1 MNPIKI
7 SQTLHDAFVS
17 YLTTTFD
24 VNRDGREE
32 ALAQA
37 IRHSFTRPGALFRGP
52 YLELTPPYETGQ
64 TLQQLA
70 KERVISRD
78 LLNLPCFT
86 FGRPLPPDAPLYT
99 HQEAAIR
106 KLCVEEEGVVIS
118 SGTGS
123 GKTEGFLIPIL
134 NDLLLDPSPGVRAVL
149 IYPMNALVNDQLDR
163 LRILLRG
170 TDITFGRYTSELA
183 YEAKKARE
191 DMQAEWKEMSPA
203 QQHLLGEYP
212 LPNEIIGRDQ
222 IQEQGA
228 LPQIL
233 ITNYAMLEYLLLRP
247 EDQPLFLRGKWK
259 FIVLDE
265 AHSYAGAQGIEV
277 GMLMRRLKHRLG
289 KEPGTTLCVATS
301 ATLTDDDADEAAQ
314 FARALF
320 GEPFTTSDIIFG
332 QPDHDYVPPVTEPD
346 QPNATVYLHS
356 GFADLLTE
364 VRQVDGPRVVETALL
379 MEEMGL
385 IKAEDLAYAEEGTA
399 AQFLWRVLQRNAD
412 VLALRQYM
420 AAQNDPIS
428 FTDVAAALFG
438 DRLSKEE
445 DQKEALYHLIE
456 LAAMAR
462 PEPDKPSLLPARYHL
477 FARPPQGLWV
487 CLNANCPGKE
497 HGTNAAWS
505 RLFAEPRERCDSC
518 SAAVYPLTVCRTC
531 GQPYLRVEEANHR
544 FLGEAD
550 ALEPHAVHYL
560 SWQPVQENL
569 ALGEG
574 GEELDEEEDK
584 LARGETMTP
593 FAQEEKQ
600 ICLMCQHEVRNG
612 HCRCAKS
619 ALPVHVTLFSMM
631 EEEKKGS
638 RTRWVPVAEM
648 RECPRC
654 RDRSYSGTEIVTPV
668 RMSTATPLSIMTE
681 ELYRSVPPASQAE
694 RRQRP
699 GQGRKLLSFY
709 DSRQGAAQFA
719 AILQDVTNQ
728 NTYTHLIPTAIQ
740 RLEADYGYADF
751 NSLTERAMELAV
763 DYRVFH
769 NDVTIDSRELP
780 RQSSYLE
787 QHQRERLQRP
797 IRVRVLAEFTTRRRA
812 RRSLEALCLV
822 GVFYAPIGKEPDL
835 SELAAKIGMS
845 EEQVRAL
852 IGYLLDD
859 LRSNKAVTLPEG
871 VSRDDE
877 LFGRNRFSPRVV
889 RGSPGEY
896 QLGWL
901 GQTQRH
907 RRRRLVEKMLRHCGL
922 PHEDEDVVAVLQTL
936 WEWLTAPGSEI
947 MDTRRPSEGFQI
959 RHERLFFQTKI
970 PCFQCQQCRR
980 YSYRTASLPC
990 PHPHCEG
997 TLEPASPPVNN
1008 FYASKL
1014 RAEVVPMRVEEHTAQ
1029 LTPEKGRHYQDAFKQ
1044 GYANVLSCST
1054 TFEMGIDLGDLQAVV
1069 MSNVPPT
1076 VANYKQRSGR
1086 AGRRASGTAFIL
1098 TWASDRPHDQSY
1110 FRTPA
1115 DIISGR
1121 IRVPH
1126 IEVQND
1132 LIIQRHVNAIVL
1144 SDFLRHRQQQGRGD
1158 LKEVGSFFDEQ
1169 TEGGPHYDYLEEW
1182 MASHEQHIVSFLSQ
1196 FAPRVELSRANVPRW
1211 LNNFRKQLREYGAE
1225 RYWLVSN
1232 YYKQA
1237 LQELAAQ
1244 MTASV
1249 VAGDMSSMPSIER
1262 DITHFRRLL
1271 QRTREENVINYLS
1284 DKGVLPS
1291 YSFPLHTV
1299 ELRVDREAGLRLQRD
1314 LRQAIREY
1322 APGQEVVADK
1332 RIWTSGGLD
1341 FFGKE
1346 PDQRQY
1352 RICPICN
1359 HLDIAEAA
1367 GKPLANQDEPCPICR
1382 HEYRGNER
1390 KPHQFI
1396 KPDGFRSDMG
1406 KSGQP
1411 ARQTVLRESNITKS
1425 ALLPG
1430 QTADT
1435 QRVSNLLELGYDR
1448 QGRLLYVNEGFQG
1461 WGFHICL
1468 QCGKAMRKPG
1478 KCTAT
1483 HRGQKCD
1490 GVAPAD
1496 GVYTLGFTDRTDTLH
1511 LRFYPTSD
1519 VNMSPPDDAEF
1530 WLSLKYAL
1538 LHGASRAL
1546 QIERRDIDGVLFP
1559 RPRSEGG
1566 TNWRQT
1572 IVLYDSVPGGAG
1584 HVKRIEEE
1592 IKTVVGAA
1600 LDIVDCECAEDTSC
1614 YRCLRDY
1621 HNQWEHHLLK
1631 RGRVLSF
1638 LRALHASLNS
1648 LDEDLPGIYDVAA
1661 ANPERWLFHQVGQAQ
1676 QELFIVAERITLTSP
1691 DSHRSWLD
1699 LLHSLLVNDV
1709 KVSLYLGER
1718 PLPRRD
1724 DPESL
1729 AIAEQLRALLTR
1741 GLTLSVTK
1749 QWVPWQVVIDPSAEV
1764 PRAIQVKEGALVLDA
1779 KAGNAGLISTT
1790 NREAMREIYS
1800 TFADY
1805 GGQRLDR
1812 DALRLPPEVTVIN
1825 TIDVGCTSEQ
1835 EFFGKLFQQPVR
1847 RLFVNDRY
1855 LLDYERI
1862 VNRLGSYV
1870 RMAADAGALEEVH
1883 VTTYPA
1889 GDSRLNTSRIT
1900 LEEQNQAISRLEQEF
1915 PAVVIN
1921 FRRSDRAKHDR
1932 FVEIIRKDGAKARI
1946 LIGQGLDF
1954 ISPDGSVRSTYIVI
1968 EDPYDG

>member
-7 SQTLHDAFVS
+7 SQTLHDAFVN

-24 VNRDGREE
+24 VNRDGHEE

-37 IRHSFTRPGALFRGP
+37 IRHSFIRPGALFRGP
-52 YLELTPPYETGQ
+52 YLELTPPYETGH

-70 KERVISRD
+70 DEGVISPD

-86 FGRPLPPDAPLYT
+86 LDRPLPPDAPLYT

-106 KLCVEEEGVVIS
+106 KLCVDEEGVVIS

-170 TDITFGRYTSELA
+170 TSITFGRYTSELA
-183 YEAKKARE
+183 YKAKDARE

-203 QQHLLGEYP
+203 QQRLLGEYP

-247 EDQPLFLRGKWK
+247 EDQPLFLQGKWK

-289 KEPGTTLCVATS
+289 KDPGETLCVATS
-301 ATLTDDDADEAAQ
+301 ATLTDDDAEEAAH

-320 GEPFTTSDIIFG
+320 GESFTAEDIIFG

-346 QPNATVYLHS
+346 RPDAKVYLDS
-356 GFADLLTE
+356 SFADLLTE
-364 VRQVDGPRVVETALL
+364 VRQIDGPRVVETALL
-379 MEEMGL
+379 IEGMGL
-385 IKAEDLAYAEEGTA
+385 VKAEELAYAEEATA

-412 VLALRQYM
+412 VLTLRQYM
-420 AAQNDPIS
+420 AAQKDPVS
-428 FTDVAAALFG
+428 FTDVAAALFA
-438 DRLSKEE
+438 DRLNKEE

-497 HGTNAAWS
+497 HGTSAAWS

-569 ALGEG
+569 ALGDG

-584 LARGETMTP
+584 LARGETVTP
-593 FAQEEKQ
+593 FSQIEKQ
-600 ICLMCQHEVRNG
+600 ICLMCQHEVRNA
-612 HCRCAKS
+612 HCRCAKGT
-619 ALPVHVTLFSMM
+619 LPVHVTLFSMM
-631 EEEKKGS
+631 EEEKKGG
-638 RTRWVPVAEM
+638 RARRVPVSDM
-648 RECPRC
+648 GECPRC

-728 NTYTHLIPTAIQ
+728 NTYTHLIPKAIQ
-740 RLEADYGYADF
+740 QLEADYGYADF
-751 NSLTERAMELAV
+751 NSLAERAMELAV

-797 IRVRVLAEFTTRRRA
+797 IRARVLAEFTTRRRA

-822 GVFYAPIGKEPDL
+822 GVFYAPAGKEPDL
-835 SELAAKIGMS
+835 SELVLKIGMS
-845 EEQVRAL
+845 EQQVLAL

-889 RGSPGEY
+889 RSSPGEY

-901 GQTQRH
+901 GQTPRH

-922 PHEDEDVVAVLQTL
+922 PHADDDIVDVLQVL

-947 MDTRRPSEGFQI
+947 MDTSRPSAGFQI
-959 RHERLFFQTKI
+959 RYERLFFQTKV

-997 TLEPASPPVNN
+997 TLEPAAPPVDN

-1014 RAEVVPMRVEEHTAQ
+1014 RADIVPMRVEEHTAQ
-1029 LTPEKGRHYQDAFKQ
+1029 LDSDKGRKYQDAFKQ
-1044 GYANVLSCST
+1044 GWANVLSCST

-1115 DIISGR
+1115 DIISGQ

-1126 IEVQND
+1126 IEVRND
-1132 LIIQRHVNAIVL
+1132 LIIQRHINAIIL
-1144 SDFLRHRQQQGRGD
+1144 SEFLRHRQRQGRGD
-1158 LKEVGSFFDEQ
+1158 LKEAGSFFDEQ
-1169 TEGGPHYDYLEEW
+1169 TEGGPHYDYLDEW
-1182 MASHEQHIVSFLSQ
+1182 MASSGQIIDSLLSQ
-1196 FAPRVELSRANVPRW
+1196 FAPRVELSREAVPHW
-1211 LNNFRKQLREYGAE
+1211 LDNFRKQLREYGAE

-1249 VAGDMSSMPSIER
+1249 VAGDMASMPGIER

-1271 QRTREENVINYLS
+1271 QRTREENIINYLS

-1299 ELRVDREAGLRLQRD
+1299 ELRVDRDAGLRLQRD

-1352 RICPICN
+1352 RICPVCN

-1367 GKPLANQDEPCPICR
+1367 GKPLPNQDEPCPICG

-1396 KPDGFRSDMG
+1396 KPDGFRSDVG

-1411 ARQTVLRESNITKS
+1411 ARQTVLRVANLTKS

-1430 QTADT
+1430 QTPDP
-1435 QRVSNLLELGYDR
+1435 QPVSDLLELGYDR

-1461 WGFHICL
+1461 RGFHICL
-1468 QCGKAMRKPG
+1468 QCGKALRKSG
-1478 KCTAT
+1478 KCTAIY
-1483 HRGQKCD
+1483 RGQKCD

-1519 VNMSPPDDAEF
+1519 VNLPPPDDAEF

-1621 HNQWEHHLLK
+1621 SNQWEHHLLV
-1631 RGRVLSF
+1631 RGRVISF
-1638 LRALHASLNS
+1638 LRALYASLNEVDS
-1648 LDEDLPGIYDVAA
+1648 ELPGVYDVAA
-1661 ANPERWLFHQVGQAQ
+1661 ADPGRWLVEQIAGAQ
-1676 QELFIVAERITLTSP
+1676 QEVILVAEHLGLESP
-1691 DSHRSWLD
+1691 DPHRSWLD
-1699 LLHSLLVNDV
+1699 ILHNVLLRG
-1709 KVSLYLGER
+1709 VSVRLYLSEQPKPDR
-1718 PLPRRD
+1718 SD
-1724 DPESL
+1724 TTSL
-1729 AIAEQLRALLTR
+1729 VIAEQLRALLTR
-1741 GLTLSVTK
+1741 GLVLEVTK
-1749 QWVPWQVVIDPSAEV
+1749 RPAEWQILIDARTDL
-1764 PRAIQVKEGALVLDA
+1764 PRAIQVKNGTLTLDEPAGREG
-1779 KAGNAGLISTT
+1779 IFSTT
-1790 NREAMREIYS
+1790 HRQAVRNIRQS
-1800 TFADY
+1800 FADY
-1805 GGQRLDR
+1805 SGRRLDR
-1812 DALRLPPEVTVIN
+1812 EALRLPPEVIVKT
-1825 TIDVGCTSEQ
+1825 THDLREASE
-1835 EFFGKLFQQPVR
+1835 EDLFGELFAKPVVS
-1847 RLFVNDRY
+1847 LEVNDRY
-1855 LLDYERI
+1855 LKDEESI
-1862 VNRLGSYV
+1862 VNRLGAYMKLASDTLKRVTV
-1870 RMAADAGALEEVH
+1870 RAYPADRIHGASLERQSRAIQALE
-1883 VTTYPA
+1883 
-1889 GDSRLNTSRIT
+1889 RL
-1900 LEEQNQAISRLEQEF
+1900 F
-1915 PAVVIN
+1915 PDIELDFKRTPYAE
-1921 FRRSDRAKHDR
+1921 HDR
-1932 FVEIIRKDGAKARI
+1932 FIIIHRADGSRVRI

-1954 ISPDGSVRSTYIVI
+1954 IRPNGSVSPTYIVI
-1968 EDPYDG
+1968 EDPYSN